1 MRDRQKESYRGKSPA
16 MQRVEKMRKKRVQRE
31 RMMVGGAA
39 VALVAVVFAAAHML
53 SGKKSSNVEP
63 ESSMVIETTFASD
76 DIRVNGISLT
86 GMTQAEAKEAIAK
99 EYPWKVTVT
108 YNGETLEADNILDAE
123 LETFLDGI
131 CTVKVAGDYTFSVT
145 DTETLRESAK
155 AAAEKIAAV
164 WDVKAKSSTIYDY
177 DAASDKFLFSEGTPG
192 IAVNQE
198 KLASDLADAA
208 VNGSYDAVIA
218 AEVSTT
224 QPKYSEAE
232 ARARYEKLASFTT
245 ETTANEKR
253 NTNVRLAAEAIN
265 GTVVKPGEEF
275 SFNKIVGPRTA
286 EKGYQEAAAY
296 NFGGSYWH
304 PGQLQQPEDY
314 GGHLRSSDSG
324 RWSDLESGIRKG
336 GGTGYA
342 GTNLRGRPDACAGN
356 RGGKESRNQGKP
368 LDHL

>member
-1 MRDRQKESYRGKSPA
+1 
-16 MQRVEKMRKKRVQRE
+16 
-31 RMMVGGAA
+31 
-39 VALVAVVFAAAHML
+39 
-53 SGKKSSNVEP
+53 
-63 ESSMVIETTFASD
+63 MVIETTFASD

-286 EKGYQEAAAY
+286 E
-296 NFGGSYWH
+296 
-304 PGQLQQPEDY
+304 
-314 GGHLRSSDSG
+314 
-324 RWSDLESGIRKG
+324 
-336 GGTGYA
+336 
-342 GTNLRGRPDACAGN
+342 
-356 RGGKESRNQGKP
+356 SRNFKCK
-368 LDHL
+368 LIILVVVFSYKHIKAV

>member
-224 QPKYSEAE
+224 QPK
-232 ARARYEKLASFTT
+232 
-245 ETTANEKR
+245 
-253 NTNVRLAAEAIN
+253 
-265 GTVVKPGEEF
+265 
-275 SFNKIVGPRTA
+275 
-286 EKGYQEAAAY
+286 
-296 NFGGSYWH
+296 
-304 PGQLQQPEDY
+304 
-314 GGHLRSSDSG
+314 
-324 RWSDLESGIRKG
+324 
-336 GGTGYA
+336 
-342 GTNLRGRPDACAGN
+342 
-356 RGGKESRNQGKP
+356 
-368 LDHL
+368 

>member
-208 VNGSYDAVIA
+208 V
-218 AEVSTT
+218 
-224 QPKYSEAE
+224 
-232 ARARYEKLASFTT
+232 
-245 ETTANEKR
+245 
-253 NTNVRLAAEAIN
+253 
-265 GTVVKPGEEF
+265 
-275 SFNKIVGPRTA
+275 
-286 EKGYQEAAAY
+286 
-296 NFGGSYWH
+296 
-304 PGQLQQPEDY
+304 
-314 GGHLRSSDSG
+314 
-324 RWSDLESGIRKG
+324 
-336 GGTGYA
+336 
-342 GTNLRGRPDACAGN
+342 TNLKAH
-356 RGGKESRNQGKP
+356 GGKSPFAK
-368 LDHL
+368 